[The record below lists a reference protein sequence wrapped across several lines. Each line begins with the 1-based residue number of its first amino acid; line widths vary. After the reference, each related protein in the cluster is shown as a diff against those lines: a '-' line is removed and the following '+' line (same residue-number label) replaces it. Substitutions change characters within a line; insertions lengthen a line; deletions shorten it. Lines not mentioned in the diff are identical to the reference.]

1 MSCTG
6 SACMANHEA
15 LETRMRQAE
24 EKALAAKK
32 AAVAKKEA
40 ELKSAASKKEN

>member
-1 MSCTG
+1 
-6 SACMANHEA
+6 MANHEA